1 MKILIYGLNYAP
13 EITGVGKYTSEMA
26 EWFAQ
31 AGHQVKVVTA
41 PPYYPKWRIF
51 PPYKN
56 RWTQEIV
63 AGIRV
68 YRSPLWVPAKP
79 SALKR
84 LIHLMSFAVSSAPVM
99 AWQTFRFR
107 PHIVCLLAPTI
118 FCLPGAWVA
127 TRLTR
132 GKLWLHIQDFE
143 LDAAQG
149 LGLLASGGVL
159 TKLMAGM
166 ERKLLQGA
174 DLITTISGQMYQ
186 RLVHKKVAGP
196 NTWIFPNWVDTT
208 QIYPLDAPSPL
219 RQAWGIPEDTFV
231 ALYSGSLG
239 EKQGLEIILEVAKLL
254 IEQSKIQ
261 FIICGEGFP
270 KQRLMQLAREQ
281 GLENIFFEDLQPLEA
296 LNDLLNIANV
306 HLLPQRADVADTV
319 LPSKLKGM
327 FASGRPVIATAH
339 PGSQLE
345 TYVSNG
351 GLVIPPENSTLL
363 AQALEQLF
371 HHPEYC
377 QELGQK
383 ARQFALQAWHQE
395 TVLKDLETKLV
406 ESVLPNHNLSN
417 SGEFASVSPTT
428 PSNHKR
434 YGQGIDVNE

>member
-31 AGHQVKVVTA
+31 AGHHVKVVTA
-41 PPYYPKWRIF
+41 PPYYPKWRIL

-56 RWTQEIV
+56 CWTQEIV

-68 YRSPLWVPAKP
+68 YRSPLWVPAQP

-84 LIHLMSFAVSSAPVM
+84 LIHLMSFAVSSFPVM

-107 PHIVCLLAPTI
+107 PNIVCLLAPTI

-149 LGLLASGGVL
+149 LGLLASGGIL
-159 TKLMAGM
+159 TKLTAGI

-174 DLITTISGQMYQ
+174 DVITTISEQMYQ
-186 RLVHKKVAGP
+186 RLVSKKVAGP
-196 NTWIFPNWVDTT
+196 YTWLFPNWVDTAL
-208 QIYPLDAPSPL
+208 IYPLDAPSPL
-219 RQAWGIPEDTFV
+219 RQAWGIPEDAFV

-239 EKQGLEIILEVAKLL
+239 EKQGLDIILEAAKLL
-254 IEQSKIQ
+254 IEQPKIQ

-270 KQRLMQLAREQ
+270 KQRLMQLAQEQ
-281 GLENIFFEDLQPLEA
+281 GLSNILFQDLQPLEA

-327 FASGRPVIATAH
+327 FASGQPVIATAH
-339 PGSQLE
+339 SGTQLE
-345 TYVSNG
+345 RYVSHG
-351 GLVIPPENSTLL
+351 GLVIAPENPTLL
-363 AQALEQLF
+363 AQALQQLF

-377 QELGQK
+377 QQLGQK

-395 TVLKDLETKLV
+395 NVLKAMETKLI
-406 ESVLPNHNLSN
+406 EITLDHPNQKIIKLASTNSN
-417 SGEFASVSPTT
+417 VPR
-428 PSNHKR
+428 NHR
-434 YGQGIDVNE
+434 